1 MRILLILTFVL
12 LSACAGSFDRVREL
26 REQAPDWYA
35 ARKIEIAGEDYAR
48 IRDIPSLETESA
60 VRTREPLSPEE
71 IETARARFAM
81 TERALP
87 PEEDAADLQAWVAEV
102 QDRFGS
108 EVPEADFLTD
118 EDIQALKE
126 RFDVPRARL

>member
-1 MRILLILTFVL
+1 MRVLLILTFVL

-35 ARKIEIAGEDYAR
+35 ARKVEIAGEAYPR
-48 IRDIPSLETESA
+48 IRNIPILELEANERSNA
-60 VRTREPLSPEE
+60 PLTREE
-71 IETARARFAM
+71 IDAAQARFS
-81 TERALP
+81 ESDRASP
-87 PEEDAADLQAWVAEV
+87 PEETPEDLQAWVAGIQEEL
-102 QDRFGS
+102 S
-108 EVPEADFLTD
+108 ANVPEADFLTE